1 MATEGRSAPS
11 SSATTALESAGFV
24 RLIARADGDAI
35 AASALLARALADRDT
50 PYQITVGRTIA
61 ERTTR
66 VHAPTAD
73 GDATVVVGT
82 VDATADDE
90 PIRLSATDRPA
101 VLEAVDLVRDL
112 GATPDPVLALAGV
125 VAAGGD
131 PGAGESEWL
140 VERALERGLVDR
152 RPGVA
157 VPTADPIDGLAHSTR
172 LRAPWSGN
180 PEATREALADVA
192 ADPDALEADDRRAI
206 GSLVALD
213 TVGADAASDA
223 AAATIGRALRP
234 YATPEAPVA
243 TLGGFADV
251 LTALARTEPGTATA
265 LALGHDVRDRA
276 LEGWREHGRR
286 AHAALAA
293 ASLERYDGLVVVG
306 VDDAPVETIARLA
319 VDYRSPEPTVLAI
332 NEGHGPSSNRT
343 QSDDGDDEAAIA
355 TREDD
360 SLGAALEGI
369 ARELA
374 DAGPETDADGGVAYD
389 VGHRRGYL
397 RYDPGLD
404 DETVVTTVRD
414 LL

>member
-1 MATEGRSAPS
+1 MATEGRSASS
-11 SSATTALESAGFV
+11 SSAATALESAGFV

-35 AASALLARALADRDT
+35 AAGALLARALADRET

-61 ERTTR
+61 ERAER
-66 VHAPTAD
+66 VRAPTAD

-82 VDATADDE
+82 ADAAAADE
-90 PIRLSATDRPA
+90 PIRLPATDRPA
-101 VLEAVDLVRDL
+101 TLEAVDLVRDL

-140 VERALERGLVDR
+140 VESALERGLVER

-157 VPTADPIDGLAHSTR
+157 VPTADPVDGLAHSTR
-172 LRAPWSGN
+172 LHAPWSGD
-180 PEATREALADVA
+180 PDATREALADLA

-213 TVGADAASDA
+213 TVGADAATDA
-223 AAATIGRALRP
+223 AAAAIGRALRP
-234 YATPEAPVA
+234 YATPDAPVA
-243 TLGGFADV
+243 TLGGLADV

-286 AHAALAA
+286 AHAALAD
-293 ASLERYDGLVVVG
+293 ASLERYDGLVVVD
-306 VDDAPVETIARLA
+306 VDDGPVEAVARLA
-319 VDYRSPEPTVLAI
+319 VDYRSPEPTALAL
-332 NEGHGPSSNRT
+332 SA
-343 QSDDGDDEAAIA
+343 DEAAIA
-355 TREDD
+355 TRDAD
-360 SLGAALEGI
+360 ALGAALEGI

-374 DAGPETDADGGVAYD
+374 DAAPETDSADADGDTGVEYD

-397 RYDPGLD
+397 RYDPGLEA
-404 DETVVTTVRD
+404 ETIVATARE

>member
-61 ERTTR
+61 ERAR
-66 VHAPTAD
+66 RMRAPTAD

-82 VDATADDE
+82 ADATTDE
-90 PIRLSATDRPA
+90 PIRLPATDRPA

-140 VERALERGLVDR
+140 LESALERGLVDR

-157 VPTADPIDGLAHSTR
+157 VPTADPVDGLAHSTR
-172 LRAPWSGN
+172 LHAPWSGD

-192 ADPDALEADDRRAI
+192 VDPDALEADDRRAI

-213 TVGADAASDA
+213 TVGADTATDA
-223 AAATIGRALRP
+223 AAEAVGRALRP
-234 YATPEAPVA
+234 YATPEAAVA

-251 LTALARTEPGTATA
+251 LAALARTEPGTATA
-265 LALGHDVRDRA
+265 LALGHDVRERA
-276 LEGWREHGRR
+276 LEGWRDHGRR
-286 AHAALAA
+286 AHAALAD
-293 ASLERYDGLVVVG
+293 ASIDRYDGLVVVD
-306 VDDAPVETIARLA
+306 VDDAPVETVARLA
-319 VDYRSPEPTVLAI
+319 VDYRSPEPAALALG
-332 NEGHGPSSNRT
+332 E
-343 QSDDGDDEAAIA
+343 DEAAIA
-355 TREDD
+355 TRDAD
-360 SLGAALEGI
+360 ALGAALEAI
-369 ARELA
+369 ARDLA
-374 DAGPETDADGGVAYD
+374 DAVPATDAAEPDADGGVEYD

-397 RYDPGLD
+397 RFDPGLE
-404 DETVVTTVRD
+404 DETIVTTARE

>member
-35 AASALLARALADRDT
+35 AASALLARALAERDT

-61 ERTTR
+61 ERAR
-66 VHAPTAD
+66 RMRAPTAD

-82 VDATADDE
+82 ADAAATDA
-90 PIRLSATDRPA
+90 IRLPATDRPA
-101 VLEAVDLVRDL
+101 ALEAVDLVRDL
-112 GATPDPVLALAGV
+112 GTIPDPVLALAGV

-140 VERALERGLVDR
+140 VERALERGVVDR

-157 VPTADPIDGLAHSTR
+157 VPTADPVDGLAHSTR
-172 LRAPWSGN
+172 LHAPWSGD
-180 PEATREALADVA
+180 PEATREALADLA

-213 TVGADAASDA
+213 TVGADAATDA
-223 AAATIGRALRP
+223 AAEAIGRALRP
-234 YATPEAPVA
+234 YATPEAAVA

-251 LTALARTEPGTATA
+251 LAALARTEPGTATA

-276 LEGWREHGRR
+276 LEGWRDHGRR
-286 AHAALAA
+286 AHAALAD
-293 ASLERYDGLVVVG
+293 ASIDRYDGLVVVD
-306 VDDAPVETIARLA
+306 VDDAPVETVARLA
-319 VDYRSPEPTVLAI
+319 VDFRSPEPAALALG
-332 NEGHGPSSNRT
+332 E
-343 QSDDGDDEAAIA
+343 DEAAIA
-355 TREDD
+355 TRDAD
-360 SLGAALEGI
+360 ALGAALEAI
-369 ARELA
+369 SRDLA
-374 DAGPETDADGGVAYD
+374 DAVPATDTAEPDADGGVEYD

-397 RYDPGLD
+397 RFGPGLE
-404 DETVVTTVRD
+404 DETIVTTARE

>member
-61 ERTTR
+61 ERAR
-66 VHAPTAD
+66 RMRAPTAD

-82 VDATADDE
+82 ADATTDE
-90 PIRLSATDRPA
+90 PIRLPATDRPA

-140 VERALERGLVDR
+140 LESALERGLVDR

-157 VPTADPIDGLAHSTR
+157 VPTADPVDGLAHSTR
-172 LRAPWSGN
+172 LHAPWSGD
-180 PEATREALADVA
+180 PEATREALADIA
-192 ADPDALEADDRRAI
+192 AGLDALEADDRRAI

-213 TVGADAASDA
+213 TVGADAATDVA
-223 AAATIGRALRP
+223 AEAVGRALRP
-234 YATPEAPVA
+234 YATPEAAVA

-251 LTALARTEPGTATA
+251 LAALARTEPGTATA

-276 LEGWREHGRR
+276 LEGWRDHGRR
-286 AHAALAA
+286 AHAALAD
-293 ASLERYDGLVVVG
+293 ASIDRYDGLVVVD
-306 VDDAPVETIARLA
+306 VDDAPVETVARLA
-319 VDYRSPEPTVLAI
+319 VDYRSPEPAALALG
-332 NEGHGPSSNRT
+332 E
-343 QSDDGDDEAAIA
+343 DEAAIA
-355 TREDD
+355 TRDAD
-360 SLGAALEGI
+360 ALGAALEAI
-369 ARELA
+369 ARDLA
-374 DAGPETDADGGVAYD
+374 DAVLATDTAEPDADGGIEYD

-397 RYDPGLD
+397 RFDPGLE
-404 DETVVTTVRD
+404 DETIVTTARE